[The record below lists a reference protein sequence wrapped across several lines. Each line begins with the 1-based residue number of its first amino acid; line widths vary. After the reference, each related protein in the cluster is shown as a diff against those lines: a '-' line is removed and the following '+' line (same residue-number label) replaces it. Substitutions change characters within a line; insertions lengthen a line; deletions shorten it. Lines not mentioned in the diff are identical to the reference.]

1 MGEASSTLVGRQ
13 PTSSRYSDSRRRLV
27 ALQPELVV
35 STSTPSVSPIPG
47 PFELRW
53 LHVDTDTNRLIP
65 PGSLSFLQLDGSE
78 DLRYHP
84 SGIFSLAYV
93 IAGWLLWLPISPC
106 AASLSVADCSLRE
119 LPRSHKL
126 RRQTHL
132 RHRLQARQPRHQ
144 HPAYLRRSFPRRS
157 MRHCR
162 KL

>member
-1 MGEASSTLVGRQ
+1 M
-13 PTSSRYSDSRRRLV
+13 SSRYSDSRRNSSRCSTNSLF
-27 ALQPELVV
+27 

-119 LPRSHKL
+119 
-126 RRQTHL
+126 
-132 RHRLQARQPRHQ
+132 
-144 HPAYLRRSFPRRS
+144 
-157 MRHCR
+157 
-162 KL
+162 